1 MAWAVV
7 RDRRRRASSRIS
19 SVSRPATR
27 AVRPGRDFARVSHRP
42 VSEGP
47 GGAAGSQHA
56 GAQSGI
62 VLPPDGTGASP
73 AAALRGSRGV
83 IEPSSAA
90 FDVNRVRDVGVNA
103 FNQVLAVKPAL
114 GVAGGGPV
122 KARLDRGPVLLV
134 GAPAAEDRHIVRV
147 RPQALVRL
155 GVALDESPQGVEEL
169 AGEFVPVGDP
179 GLLMFVPGRG
189 PREERG
195 PAQPADL

>member
-7 RDRRRRASSRIS
+7 RDRGGAHPRG
-19 SVSRPATR
+19 SRPSR
-27 AVRPGRDFARVSHRP
+27 GRRPGPSGPGATLLGSAIGRSARVL
-42 VSEGP
+42 
-47 GGAAGSQHA
+47 AGLQESQHA
-56 GAQSGI
+56 GAQSAI
-62 VLPPDGTGASP
+62 VLPPSGTGASP
-73 AAALRGSRGV
+73 AATLRGSWGV

-147 RPQALVRL
+147 RPQALLRL